1 MAEIKL
7 CSVEDCGKPSKKK
20 GLCSAHYQRLWK
32 HGDPCGGSTPHG
44 ELMRFIEDVALKYTG
59 DECLQW
65 PFGGTARGYGVV
77 RVDGRYRLVHRYI
90 CEVVHGEPQTPDHD
104 AAPSCG
110 KGHEGCIAPGHLSW
124 KTHAEN
130 MSDMLIHGT
139 SNRGGRNPTSKLT
152 EDKVRE
158 IRRLNGTMLKKEI
171 GLMFGV
177 SASTI
182 SEIHARKKWSW
193 LE

>member
-65 PFGGTARGYGVV
+65 PFGVIARGYGAV
-77 RVDGRYRLVHRYI
+77 RINGKTRLVHRYI
-90 CEVVHGEPQTPDHD
+90 CERVNGSPPTPNYD
-104 AAPSCG
+104 AAHSCG
-110 KGHEGCIAPGHLSW
+110 NGHLGCVAPNHISW
-124 KTHAEN
+124 KTHSEN

-139 SNRGGRNPTSKLT
+139 SNRGVRSPMSKLT
-152 EDKVRE
+152 EEKVRE
-158 IRRLNGTMLKKEI
+158 IRRLNGSMLQKEI

-177 SASTI
+177 SAQTI
-182 SEIHARKKWSW
+182 SEILARKKWSW